1 LWIAVIATALE
12 LQAAFLVA
20 QTMKSQLVERISQV
34 AEDLHEKG
42 LILGV
47 MADEYP
53 HCAILAGGVVT

>member
-20 QTMKSQLVERISQV
+20 QAMKSQLVERISQV

-47 MADEYP
+47 MADE
-53 HCAILAGGVVT
+53 